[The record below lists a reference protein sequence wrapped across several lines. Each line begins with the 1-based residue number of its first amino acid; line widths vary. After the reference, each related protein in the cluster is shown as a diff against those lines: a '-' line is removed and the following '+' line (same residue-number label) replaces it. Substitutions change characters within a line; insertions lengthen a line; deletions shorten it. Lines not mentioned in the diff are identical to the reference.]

1 MNICLAG
8 ILISLFLKNP
18 LTNTRMC
25 GAIYI
30 YMLAILTCTCKCLHL
45 LKKYRLCFKDIVI

>member
-18 LTNTRMC
+18 LTNTRMSVLFT
-25 GAIYI
+25 Y
-30 YMLAILTCTCKCLHL
+30 TCKYLHL
-45 LKKYRLCFKDIVI
+45 LKKYRFWFKDIVI

>member
-18 LTNTRMC
+18 LTNTRMSVLFTYTC
-25 GAIYI
+25 CDLSAIRMGI
-30 YMLAILTCTCKCLHL
+30 YQILLI
-45 LKKYRLCFKDIVI
+45 FA